1 MADIFRLDG
10 KVAVVVGGAGG
21 IGEAMARG
29 LAQYGAK
36 VAVASRNLQNL
47 QNVAKKIR
55 AETSSEAEAFQV
67 DVVDEKS
74 VAQLVEQVVSKFET
88 VDILVNSQGVNI

>member
-21 IGEAMARG
+21 IGEAVANG

-36 VAVASRNLQNL
+36 VAVASRNLENL
-47 QNVAKKIR
+47 Q
-55 AETSSEAEAFQV
+55 
-67 DVVDEKS
+67 
-74 VAQLVEQVVSKFET
+74 
-88 VDILVNSQGVNI
+88 